1 MAAAALKGAVTPMKI
16 VIAPDS
22 YKGSMY
28 ASDAA
33 RAMADGVLRVLPD
46 AEVVLVP
53 VADGGD
59 GTLET
64 LVETSGGRIITSD
77 VTGPLGETVSA
88 QWGAMGDGV
97 TAVAEMARTSGLA
110 LVRLED
116 RDPLNAT
123 TYGLGEVILEALE
136 AGYRR
141 FILGI
146 GGSATNDAGAGMAQ
160 ALGVRLLDA
169 DGSDL
174 PPGGAALA
182 RLARIDTTGLDP
194 RAIDADFDVACDVNN
209 PLTGPEGASAV
220 YGPQKGATPEMI
232 EQLDA
237 ALANFAD
244 VVKRDLGADVNDVP
258 GSGAAGGLGGG
269 IMAFLGGRL
278 RPGVDIVLDAVDL
291 ASRLDGADL
300 IITGEGCMDF
310 QTVYNKAPIGVARL
324 AGERNIPV
332 IGVSGSLGDGFTDV
346 HEHGIAAAVAIT
358 HAPMTLDEAT
368 DRVAE
373 LIASATE
380 QAVRLVRVG
389 AAGR

>member
-1 MAAAALKGAVTPMKI
+1 MKI

-22 YKGSMY
+22 YKGSIY

-33 RAMADGVLRVLPD
+33 RAMEVGVRRVLPD

-64 LVETSGGRIITSD
+64 LVETSGGRIIASD
-77 VTGPLGETVSA
+77 VTGPLGEPVSA

-116 RDPLNAT
+116 LDPLNAT
-123 TYGLGEVILEALE
+123 TYGLGEVILEALD
-136 AGYRR
+136 AGFRR

-169 DGSDL
+169 GGAEL

-182 RLARIDTTGLDP
+182 RLASVDASGLDP
-194 RAIDADFDVACDVNN
+194 RAADADFDVACDVNN

-220 YGPQKGATPEMI
+220 YGPQKGATPAMV
-232 EQLDA
+232 EQLDS
-237 ALANFAD
+237 ALANFAE
-244 VVKRDLGADVNDVP
+244 VVKRDLGADVDGVP

-278 RPGVDIVLDAVDL
+278 RPGVDIVLDTVDL

-332 IGVSGSLGDGFTDV
+332 IGVSGSLGSGFTDV
-346 HEHGIAAAVAIT
+346 HEYGIAAAVAIT

-380 QAVRLVRVG
+380 QAVRLVKVG